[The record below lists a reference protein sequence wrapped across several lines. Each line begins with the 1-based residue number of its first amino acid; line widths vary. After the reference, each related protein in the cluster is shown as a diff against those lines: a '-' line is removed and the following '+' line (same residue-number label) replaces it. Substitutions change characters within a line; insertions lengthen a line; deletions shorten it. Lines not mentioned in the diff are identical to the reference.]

1 MKEARRVPVDR
12 VVFPK
17 TRTSIRFQ
25 TTSYTRPLK
34 PEMKKR
40 IRGIPDLSPLVSLTS
55 TSAFLG
61 SRYEREK
68 GILRGLRGA

>member
-1 MKEARRVPVDR
+1 MKEARRVLVDR

-25 TTSYTRPLK
+25 TTSYTSPLK

-40 IRGIPDLSPLVSLTS
+40 IRGIP
-55 TSAFLG
+55 AN
-61 SRYEREK
+61 R
-68 GILRGLRGA
+68 